1 MERTRSERIRA
12 SGRVQHEDSA
22 PGFIHRRAD
31 RHWGPVGTT
40 VRVLIIN
47 LATATARMAFQIT
60 QMSALG
66 LVWERVEAATPETL
80 PAPPD
85 DPRWWRWER
94 PMKATE
100 IAVLASHTTTWER
113 VRVANTPHL
122 IVEDDALLASDTP
135 AFLRKI
141 EHVAG
146 LDHVTLE
153 VRNRKKL
160 VGRRHPNL
168 PIRRLY
174 QDRTGAAA
182 YVLWPPGARK
192 LLSHAA
198 VRPGLADAVIAT
210 TYEMNSWQ
218 ADPALAV
225 QIDQCAAY
233 GMAQPIATESSIG
246 PDLPPPRRGS
256 HLARRI
262 AAQFRLG
269 LRHLSKSAV
278 AERREIALSTNWPA
292 FRPSRDT

>member
-1 MERTRSERIRA
+1 M
-12 SGRVQHEDSA
+12 
-22 PGFIHRRAD
+22 
-31 RHWGPVGTT
+31 GTT

-47 LATATARMAFQIT
+47 LATATTRMAFQIT

-66 LVWERVEAATPETL
+66 LAWERVEAATPETL
-80 PAPPD
+80 HAPPD

-100 IAVLASHTTTWER
+100 IAALVSHTATWER
-113 VRVANTPHL
+113 VRAANVPHL
-122 IVEDDALLASDTP
+122 IIEDDALLASDTP

-141 EHVAG
+141 EHEAG
-146 LDHVTLE
+146 LDHITLE

-168 PIRRLY
+168 PMRRLY

-198 VRPGLADAVIAT
+198 ARPGLADAVIAT

-225 QIDQCAAY
+225 QIDLCAAY
-233 GMAQPIATESSIG
+233 GMAQPIATESSID

-256 HLARRI
+256 HLAYRI
-262 AAQFRLG
+262 AAQIRQGF
-269 LRHLSKSAV
+269 RHLSKSVV
-278 AERREIALSTNWPA
+278 AERRQIALSANWPT
-292 FRPSRDT
+292 FLPSRDT

>member
-1 MERTRSERIRA
+1 M
-12 SGRVQHEDSA
+12 
-22 PGFIHRRAD
+22 
-31 RHWGPVGTT
+31 GPT

-47 LATATARMAFQIT
+47 LATAATRMAFQAV
-60 QMSALG
+60 QMAALG
-66 LVWERVEAATPETL
+66 LIWERVEAATPETL
-80 PAPPD
+80 PVPPD

-100 IAVLASHTTTWER
+100 IAVLASHGTAWER
-113 VRVANTPHL
+113 VRAADVPHL
-122 IVEDDALLASDTP
+122 IIEDDALLASDTP

-141 EHVAG
+141 EDESG

-153 VRNRKKL
+153 VRSRKKL

-168 PIRRLY
+168 PMRRLY

-182 YVLWPPGARK
+182 YVLWPSGARK

-198 VRPGLADAVIAT
+198 ARPGLADAIIAT

-246 PDLPPPRRGS
+246 SYLPPPRRGS

-278 AERREIALSTNWPA
+278 AERRQIALSTNWPA
-292 FRPSRDT
+292 TRLHAVIDTVGRDDADM